1 MTLSDSNLNF
11 AKMHLFASLSVLV
24 FFVAFTT
31 STTKGEEEE
40 IPFVIQDPRLFATA
54 TVTTTTSL
62 TITST
67 IPCTSGILAGLDQ
80 AAFNLL
86 TKCPITLGRR
96 RRGFLLEEDGEEQ
109 FSISPSATQG

>member
-1 MTLSDSNLNF
+1 
-11 AKMHLFASLSVLV
+11 MHLFASLSVLV

-31 STTKGEEEE
+31 CTTEGKEEE
-40 IPFVIQDPRLFATA
+40 IPFVVQDPRLFATA

-67 IPCTSGILAGLDQ
+67 IPCTSGVLAGLANQ
-80 AAFNLL
+80 AAFDLL